1 MHLSKGSN
9 PELQMIET
17 RNLFK
22 TKSLEKNY
30 YMTGQTQNS
39 TKMQIILKSLLSY
52 GKKL

>member
-9 PELQMIET
+9 PELQMMET

-30 YMTGQTQNS
+30 YMNDQTQNS
-39 TKMQIILKSLLSY
+39 RKMQIILKSLLAIY
-52 GKKL
+52 KKL

>member
-30 YMTGQTQNS
+30 MNGQTQNS